1 MKTRKLHSSIIIAAP
16 RRDVFQYLFTYDL
29 LKIFERLWY
38 LPVFLHP
45 LFERDCS
52 VPGCERTI
60 YFEDFN
66 TIKQRLV
73 TYVDQQS
80 FSVLLTGFTSNKF
93 AGLDSVIYQFT
104 FTDFGSDKTMLRC
117 EYTFF
122 IRTVLWDLLFR
133 HFAQKVLQER
143 ISAFLIDNVKS
154 LARSVAREEIC
165 ST

>member
-16 RRDVFQYLFTYDL
+16 RRDVFQHIFTYDL
-29 LKIFERLWY
+29 LKIFEKLWY

-45 LFERDCS
+45 IFERDCS
-52 VPGCERTI
+52 RVGCERTI

-80 FSVLLTGFTSNKF
+80 FSVLLTGFTSKKF
-93 AGLDSVIYQFT
+93 AGLDSIIYQFT
-104 FTDFGSDKTMLRC
+104 FTDFGSDKTTLRC

-133 HFAQKVLQER
+133 HFAQRVLQER
-143 ISAFLIDNVKS
+143 ISEFLIDNAKS
-154 LARSVAREEIC
+154 LSRTVAREEPC